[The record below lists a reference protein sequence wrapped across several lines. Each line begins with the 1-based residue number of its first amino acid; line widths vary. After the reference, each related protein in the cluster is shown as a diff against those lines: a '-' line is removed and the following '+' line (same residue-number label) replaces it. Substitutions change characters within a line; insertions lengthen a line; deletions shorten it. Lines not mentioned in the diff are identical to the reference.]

1 ATNVDGELIAGPGLE
16 PSALTEQVEIQVK
29 YAGYIDRQ
37 HDEVQKQVAHENQ
50 PIPADLDYDK
60 VASLSFE
67 VRQRLKQYRPETLGQ
82 AARMSGITPAAIS
95 LLMVHMKKL
104 QYGARLQKQQSGED
118 AAGSNASSGGE
129 RASHPSAAQR
139 PGTQAS
145 SDHVESKVAPG

>member
-1 ATNVDGELIAGPGLE
+1 IERLKSTWVNPRSFPPAHAEPLLGKPIEREYSMADLLKRPDVSYAALMQATNVDGELIAGPGLE

-67 VRQRLKQYRPETLGQ
+67 V
-82 AARMSGITPAAIS
+82 
-95 LLMVHMKKL
+95 
-104 QYGARLQKQQSGED
+104 
-118 AAGSNASSGGE
+118 
-129 RASHPSAAQR
+129 
-139 PGTQAS
+139 
-145 SDHVESKVAPG
+145 

>member
-95 LLMVHMKKL
+95 LLMVHLKKL
-104 QYGARLQKQQSGED
+104 QYGARLQKQQSEEGAQD
-118 AAGSNASSGGE
+118 NGVASAAGVRTS
-129 RASHPSAAQR
+129 
-139 PGTQAS
+139 
-145 SDHVESKVAPG
+145 